1 MYYDDDDDDDDDYY
15 YYERYYMVISML
27 DFYKVLRRS
36 AVLCRFPSSLKL
48 ALLALG
54 FLTKFPGVTNK
65 KEVDLV
71 QV

>member
-36 AVLCRFPSSLKL
+36 AVLCRFPSSLK
-48 ALLALG
+48 ARFTRFRVSDKVSRG
-54 FLTKFPGVTNK
+54 Y
-65 KEVDLV
+65 
-71 QV
+71 Q